1 MDYRFIQP
9 PGMIPG
15 GASKT
20 AAQFQPTRKKPMADK
35 TKYIIEGKIYYL
47 ISKDALERDA
57 LATAEAAVK
66 AKKEEILEINRKE
79 LEKEA
84 KRYRE
89 AAKKEADDYWNDL
102 EAKFRSADSEENFMN
117 MLQYHLSVGC
127 RVLVEHFGW
136 KPIPKDGIFD
146 RRHKLMKYVDL
157 VVHEIQD
164 VCEDETKDIM
174 TYAQETFDLYGCKF
188 EFKEPEET
196 ETYEFEERKK

>member
-1 MDYRFIQP
+1 MDFSYIAP
-9 PGMIPG
+9 PGMLPG

-20 AAQFQPTRKKPMADK
+20 ATQFQPPKKKPMADK
-35 TKYIIEGKIYYL
+35 TKYIIEGKKYFL
-47 ISKDALERDA
+47 ISDDALEREIQASVIAGVND
-57 LATAEAAVK
+57 K
-66 AKKEEILEINRKE
+66 KKELLEQNHAQ

-84 KRYRE
+84 QRYRE

-157 VVHEIQD
+157 VVSEIQD
-164 VCEDETKDIM
+164 ICEDETKDIM
-174 TYAQETFDLYGCKF
+174 TYSEETYKKYGCKF
-188 EFKEPEET
+188 EFKESEDT
-196 ETYEFEERKK
+196 HEFEVTE